1 MRLAL
6 TIVFFIFLNFVLILF
21 PKLMPNVISAE
32 KTLFWV
38 FWVNGLFILFLIL
51 PAKAS
56 YIFTGPSRGS
66 LISKAIYRR
75 LKQTKESYTGEAIK
89 TDTTDSTDTK
99 TSTDTKKT
107 DTTKNTTDTTKNTTD
122 TNK

>member
-6 TIVFFIFLNFVLILF
+6 TIIFFIFLNFVLILF

-51 PAKAS
+51 PANAS

-66 LISKAIYRR
+66 LITKAIYRQ
-75 LKQTKESYTGEAIK
+75 LQQTKSSYTGEDVAA
-89 TDTTDSTDTK
+89 
-99 TSTDTKKT
+99 DTKKMET
-107 DTTKNTTDTTKNTTD
+107 AKKY
-122 TNK
+122 

>member
-21 PKLMPNVISAE
+21 PKLMPNAISAE

-89 TDTTDSTDTK
+89 TDTSTDTSTSTK
-99 TSTDTKKT
+99 TSTDT
-107 DTTKNTTDTTKNTTD
+107 TTDTSISTD
-122 TNK
+122 TKKDTTP

>member
-6 TIVFFIFLNFVLILF
+6 TIVFFLFLNFVLILF
-21 PKLMPNVISAE
+21 PRLMPNAISAE

-66 LISKAIYRR
+66 LISKAIYRQ
-75 LKQTKESYTGEAIK
+75 LKQTKESYTGEDLTAK
-89 TDTTDSTDTK
+89 PSTQNPANPATP
-99 TSTDTKKT
+99 STQNPATPS
-107 DTTKNTTDTTKNTTD
+107 
-122 TNK
+122 

>member
-21 PKLMPNVISAE
+21 PRLMPNVISAE

-51 PAKAS
+51 PAQAS
-56 YIFTGPSRGS
+56 YIFTGQNRGS
-66 LISKAIYRR
+66 IISNAIIRQ
-75 LKQTKESYTGEAIK
+75 LKRNASNETGKE
-89 TDTTDSTDTK
+89 DV
-99 TSTDTKKT
+99 
-107 DTTKNTTDTTKNTTD
+107 
-122 TNK
+122 

>member
-21 PKLMPNVISAE
+21 PRLMPNVISAE

-51 PAKAS
+51 PVKAS

-66 LISKAIYRR
+66 LISKAIYNQMN
-75 LKQTKESYTGEAIK
+75 KTKASYTGE
-89 TDTTDSTDTK
+89 DLEN
-99 TSTDTKKT
+99 KKKKVET
-107 DTTKNTTDTTKNTTD
+107 AKKY
-122 TNK
+122 

>member
-21 PKLMPNVISAE
+21 PRLMPNVISAE

-51 PAKAS
+51 PAQAS
-56 YIFTGPSRGS
+56 YIFTGQSRGS
-66 LISKAIYRR
+66 LISKAIIRQ
-75 LKQTKESYTGEAIK
+75 LKQTKASYTGEDLK
-89 TDTTDSTDTK
+89 E
-99 TSTDTKKT
+99 
-107 DTTKNTTDTTKNTTD
+107 DTTKNKTASNY
-122 TNK
+122 

>member
-21 PKLMPNVISAE
+21 PRLMPNVISAE

-38 FWVNGLFILFLIL
+38 FWVNGLFLLFLIL
-51 PAKAS
+51 PTKAS

-66 LISKAIYRR
+66 LISSAIYRQ
-75 LKQTKESYTGEAIK
+75 LKQTKASYTGEDLAEE
-89 TDTTDSTDTK
+89 
-99 TSTDTKKT
+99 
-107 DTTKNTTDTTKNTTD
+107 TKNMEIAK
-122 TNK
+122 KY

>member
-21 PKLMPNVISAE
+21 PKLMPNAISAE

-89 TDTTDSTDTK
+89 TDTSTDTSTSTK
-99 TSTDTKKT
+99 TSTDT
-107 DTTKNTTDTTKNTTD
+107 TKNQYK
-122 TNK
+122 